1 MRLIDTHTE
10 GSLAREAASLCACWR
25 ITRRDG
31 VEIGLTDHDR
41 ALGFGGTTFEPG
53 AGGTALRA
61 TADLSPDDAEVEGAL
76 SSDLVTEADLAAGR
90 YDGARVEVWRVDWE
104 DVAARVLL
112 RTGTLG
118 EVVRRDG
125 AWTAEFLSLK
135 HGLGRVTGRLFGR
148 TCDAVVGDARCRV
161 DLGEARFSAEA
172 TVRTPGDRRLTFD
185 DLSGFERGWFAGG
198 ALSVLDGELT
208 GVSLPVREHDGDAV
222 TLWRPLPEAVPV
234 GTRVRLTA
242 GCDHRFETCRGKF
255 ANGLNFRGHPHL
267 PGNDVLTAY
276 PVPGQMVGQ
285 TAGETT

>member
-1 MRLIDTHTE
+1 MRLIDTLTQE
-10 GSLAREAASLCACWR
+10 RLSAEAASLCACWR

-41 ALGFGGTTFEPG
+41 ALSFGGTTFEPG

-76 SSDLVTEADLAAGR
+76 SSDLVTDADLAAGR
-90 YDGARVEVWRVDWE
+90 YDGARVELWRVDWS
-104 DVAARVLL
+104 DPNARLLL

-135 HGLGRVTGRLFGR
+135 HALSRVAGRVYGR

-161 DLGEARFSAEA
+161 DLTEARFAAEA
-172 TVRTPGDRRLTFD
+172 TVTVPGDRTLTLEGLD
-185 DLSGFERGWFAGG
+185 AFERGWFGGG
-198 ALSVLDGELT
+198 ALTVMDGELA
-208 GVSLPVREHDGDAV
+208 GLSAPVRDHDGDAII
-222 TLWRPLPEAVPV
+222 LWRPLAAPLPA
-234 GTRVRLTA
+234 GTHVRVAA
-242 GCDHRFETCRGKF
+242 GCDHRFETCRTKF
-255 ANGLNFRGHPHL
+255 ANGLNFRGHPHV

-276 PVPGQMVGQ
+276 PVPGE
-285 TAGETT
+285 TA